1 MKYNEK
7 EILVFDNIEKIID
20 HAVEKWI
27 EVAEQSVKEKEIF
40 TAALSGGRTPVLLH
54 KALSEKKGLPWY
66 RTHIFIVDERFV
78 PFDHEDSN
86 FLMIQNTLLKH
97 VLIPSENIHPVQT
110 ENSTPVLSAE
120 KYEKEMLSF
129 FNISENEFPRFDLIL
144 LGIGEDGH
152 TASLFPGTPVLNET
166 RHLAAAVTQSVKP
179 GKERVTLTF
188 PAINN
193 AKNII
198 LMATGGDKAAAIRE
212 VIEEDSSLPAAMVRP
227 ERGKLLFLLDKD
239 AASLL
244 SR

>member
-1 MKYNEK
+1 MKHKDK
-7 EILVFDNIEKIID
+7 EILIFDNIEKIID
-20 HAVEKWI
+20 HAVEKWT
-27 EVAEQSVKEKEIF
+27 EVAEQSVKEKGIF
-40 TAALSGGRTPVLLH
+40 TAALSGGRTPVMLH
-54 KALSEKKGLPWY
+54 KALSEKKGLPWD

-97 VLIPSENIHPVQT
+97 VRIPSENIHPVQT

-129 FNISENEFPRFDLIL
+129 FNISENEFPRFDLIF

-152 TASLFPGTPVLNET
+152 TASLFPGTPALNET
-166 RHLAAAVTQSVKP
+166 IHLAAAVTQSVKP

-193 AKNII
+193 AGNII
-198 LMATGGDKAAAIRE
+198 LMATGVDKASAIRE
-212 VIEEDSSLPAAMVRP
+212 VIEEDSSMPAAMVRP
-227 ERGKLLFLLDKD
+227 ERGKLFFLLDKD
-239 AASLL
+239 ASSLL